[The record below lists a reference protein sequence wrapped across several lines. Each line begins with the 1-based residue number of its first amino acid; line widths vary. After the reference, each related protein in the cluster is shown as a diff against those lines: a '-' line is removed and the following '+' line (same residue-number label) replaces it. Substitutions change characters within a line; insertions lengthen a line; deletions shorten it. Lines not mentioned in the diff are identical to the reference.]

1 MASFLRDAFPRLE
14 QPFGAMLDESLSP
27 RDPSMLLATVR
38 SLELA
43 PDSLAVDVGCGEG
56 TDAFRL
62 AAHFGLR
69 VVGIDPVQRHL
80 DLAREA
86 RRHEPEVVASRV
98 SFERGTA
105 DRIPLR
111 DATVDLVWCRD
122 GLLHVPS
129 LASAHREVHRVL
141 RPGGWALVHQVLATD
156 LLAPEE
162 ANWLFPVLGVV
173 PASVD
178 LDTAEGAIR
187 GSGLVVEASVDLGSE
202 WGEHAEEVAAAES
215 HGEAPTGEG
224 SRALLHV
231 ARLRRDPVRYRAAFG
246 DAAYDV
252 MLAQCLWQV
261 YLMLGKLTS
270 RVHLLRRP

>member
-1 MASFLRDAFPRLE
+1 MALDPAFA
-14 QPFGAMLDESLSP
+14 AMLDESLAP

-38 SLELA
+38 SLDLP
-43 PDSLAVDVGCGEG
+43 PDSLAVDVGCGAG
-56 TDAFRL
+56 VQAFRL

-80 DLAREA
+80 DRARET
-86 RRHEPEVVASRV
+86 RRGEPEAVASRV

-122 GLLHVPS
+122 SLPHVPS
-129 LASAHREVHRVL
+129 LASAYREFARVL
-141 RPGGWALVHQVLATD
+141 RPGGRALVHQVFATD
-156 LLAPEE
+156 LLAPDE
-162 ANWLFPVLGVV
+162 ADWLFPVLGVV

-178 LDTAEGAIR
+178 LDTSDGAIR
-187 GSGLVVEASVDLGSE
+187 HSGLVVEASVDLGSE
-202 WGEHAEEVAAAES
+202 WVEHEEETA
-215 HGEAPTGEG
+215 GTP
-224 SRALLHV
+224 SRALLHA
-231 ARLRRDPVRYRAAFG
+231 ARLQRDPDRYRAAFG

-252 MLAQCLWQV
+252 MLGECLWLV

-270 RVHLLRRP
+270 RVHLLSRP

>member
-1 MASFLRDAFPRLE
+1 MAVDPAFA
-14 QPFGAMLDESLSP
+14 AMLDESLAP

-38 SLELA
+38 SLDLP
-43 PDSLAVDVGCGEG
+43 PDSLAVDVGCGTG
-56 TDAFRL
+56 GHAFRL

-80 DLAREA
+80 DRAREA
-86 RRHEPEVVASRV
+86 RRGEPEAVASRV

-111 DATVDLVWCRD
+111 DGTVDLVWCRD
-122 GLLHVPS
+122 SLPHVPS
-129 LASAHREVHRVL
+129 LASAYREFARVL
-141 RPGGWALVHQVLATD
+141 RPGGRALVHQVLATD

-162 ANWLFPVLGVV
+162 ADWLLPVLGVV

-178 LDTAEGAIR
+178 LDTSDGAVR
-187 GSGLVVEASVDLGSE
+187 HSGLVVDASVDLGSE
-202 WGEHAEEVAAAES
+202 WVEHEEETS
-215 HGEAPTGEG
+215 GAP
-224 SRALLHV
+224 SRALLHA
-231 ARLRRDPVRYRAAFG
+231 ARLQRDPERYRAAFG

-252 MLAQCLWQV
+252 MLAECLWLV

-270 RVHLLRRP
+270 RVHLLSRP